1 MNRKIEQEELIRG
14 EKEKDQ
20 IMFHH
25 EFLINTSGEII
36 KLAAIVSKDK
46 DKEQAEKDKE
56 DRSIE

>member
-1 MNRKIEQEELIRG
+1 MEQEELIRG

-56 DRSIE
+56 DRSI